1 MVSKWT
7 GDRLTNG
14 SIYEEHI
21 RLNNYPYL
29 SSNEELTHT
38 SIAADVMQPKWVLPF
53 YFLISLPNIPS
64 LSLYMCVYLL
74 SRP

>member
-1 MVSKWT
+1 MVAAMVSKWT

-29 SSNEELTHT
+29 SSHDELMHT
-38 SIAADVMQPKWVLPF
+38 SIAADVM
-53 YFLISLPNIPS
+53 
-64 LSLYMCVYLL
+64 
-74 SRP
+74 RPRFVSSIVSAAAIRKIACN